1 MKPVWRRTVNF
12 TLASYVVKCSFCA
25 LGYDSVL
32 HFGQSCH
39 ERKEK
44 VFHGGLGRNGFVDT
58 MECDARFFRL
68 PGSLLCIGGTAKHLA
83 QLENRNGLYRSVRA
97 SSKRCCMPGRLM
109 FSPMRRHPPQSR
121 QAQGPSVLRR
131 LVFKQFDERGCHH
144 LCSDT
149 RWTLWDI

>member
-44 VFHGGLGRNGFVDT
+44 VLADWVGMV
-58 MECDARFFRL
+58 
-68 PGSLLCIGGTAKHLA
+68 SLTLWNATPDFSDC
-83 QLENRNGLYRSVRA
+83 RVVSCA
-97 SSKRCCMPGRLM
+97 S
-109 FSPMRRHPPQSR
+109 
-121 QAQGPSVLRR
+121 AVLRNILPNLR
-131 LVFKQFDERGCHH
+131 TATACTVQSGPVPRDAVCQGA
-144 LCSDT
+144 
-149 RWTLWDI
+149 